1 MAIIVLLGSNHSKVI
16 SSGESMNFDSNALH
30 VRISNVSSYTL
41 VEGLAE
47 ILIIG
52 LGTVAWEKWR

>member
-1 MAIIVLLGSNHSKVI
+1 MAILVLLGSNHSKVI

-47 ILIIG
+47 VLIIG
-52 LGTVAWEKWR
+52 LGTVA